1 MALLTEKY
9 RPQKIEDLVFIDDDY
24 ENKFKEW
31 IKNGEI
37 NTHILLYGLPGL
49 GKSSAISVL
58 INELNITDSIRYN
71 MSDKTSIDDMRKVID
86 FASVSPMIDKYKYII
101 LEEFERASPQ
111 AQDSL
116 KFVLDQYSEW
126 CRFIFT
132 TNNISKI
139 SSAIQSRCQAF
150 HFKTLKFE
158 SFVKRIANIL
168 IKENIKFNPDDVVK
182 YVNSYYPDLRACINS
197 LDQRTIDGVLQPF
210 SVNTVNSGDKY
221 ELIVSNIFKLNLLQ
235 LKELLSKN
243 ISNDEYLLLYE
254 YMWNHV
260 EKITDNVDKYDSIIR
275 ILSKY
280 VYQHEFVALPDLNFA
295 GCIVEIKH
303 C

>member
-1 MALLTEKY
+1 MTLLTEKY
-9 RPQKIEDLVFIDDDY
+9 RPKKIDDLVFIDDEY
-24 ENKFKEW
+24 ECKFKEW
-31 IKNGEI
+31 VKNGEI

-58 INELNITDSIRYN
+58 INELNITDCIRYN

-150 HFKTLKFE
+150 HFKTLKYNAFLTR
-158 SFVKRIANIL
+158 VGTIL
-168 IKENIKFNPDDVVK
+168 IKENIKFKPEDFIEYING
-182 YVNSYYPDLRACINS
+182 YYPDLRACLNAI
-197 LDQRTIDGVLQPF
+197 DKRTIDGNLQSF
-210 SVNTVNSGDKY
+210 KSQDVNSGDKY
-221 ELIVSNIFKLNLLQ
+221 ELIVSNIFKLNLLEM
-235 LKELLSKN
+235 KELLSKN
-243 ISNDEYLLLYE
+243 ISNDEYILLYQ
-254 YMWNHV
+254 YMWNHLD
-260 EKITDNVDKYDSIIR
+260 KITSDKNKYDSILR